1 MLFINYSCSVI
12 HISSSSNNNNN
23 NLNHNK
29 PNSLS
34 IPNNDDDNVSIKFKS
49 PTPPWIKAPLLLQP
63 HQLLNSNVEPRQR
76 DHSDKSL
83 TGKELRGKKALKKI
97 AHKLE
102 SLHKTQTQMG
112 SQKVENFGS
121 SLKNL
126 MENDKVVRKE
136 RMPWERDEKVNFLKV
151 KKEKIVTAADL
162 TLDKVLLQRLR
173 SEAAIM
179 RIWVKVKK
187 AGVTQEVVNQ
197 IKRTWR
203 TNELAMVKF
212 NIPLCQNMDRAR
224 EIVEVRLLSL
234 YSYLLTSVKTDLYT
248 FGA

>member
-1 MLFINYSCSVI
+1 MLFLNYSFSVI
-12 HISSSSNNNNN
+12 HISSSSSNNNNNINNN

-63 HQLLNSNVEPRQR
+63 HQLLNSNVEPKQR
-76 DHSDKSL
+76 DHSDKAL

-97 AHKLE
+97 AHKVE

-121 SLKNL
+121 LENL
-126 MENDKVVRKE
+126 MENVEVVRKE
-136 RMPWERDEKVNFLKV
+136 RMPWERHEKVDFLKV

-187 AGVTQEVVNQ
+187 AGVTQDVVNQ

-212 NIPLCQNMDRAR
+212 DIPLCQNMDRAR

-234 YSYLLTSVKTDLYT
+234 YSFLLLIVNY
-248 FGA
+248 